1 MLFWCWTVY
10 VLGDFNLSSTISL
23 ANIFSH
29 SVGCLIVLSM
39 ISFAVQKLLSL
50 IRPHMFILT
59 FLSFALGDKSKNV
72 LLRFVS
78 KNIQPMFSSSSFMVF
93 GLTFRSLV
101 HYEFI
106 FGYSVR
112 NCSHFILLQI
122 AIQFSQR
129 RLLNFSMF

>member
-112 NCSHFILLQI
+112 NCSHFVLLQI

-129 RLLNFSMF
+129 RLLSFSMF